1 MNKLRVGISLF
12 TLFLSINFSPSLAQK
27 VLGPR
32 MVMTEKT
39 FELAQVYEGKIIE
52 HSFKVLN
59 VGDRPLKIEKVKPR

>member
-1 MNKLRVGISLF
+1 
-12 TLFLSINFSPSLAQK
+12 
-27 VLGPR
+27 

-59 VGDRPLKIEKVKPR
+59 VGGRPLKIEKVKPR